1 MKMTHTN
8 KKRNTGKMVKIS
20 ILVAMAFLLGFI
32 QIPIIPIAPWLK
44 VDLSDVP
51 ILIGAFVF
59 GPVTGILLEFLKCL
73 LSFLTG
79 SQSGGVGELADFLV
93 GLSLILPASFI
104 YFKSKSK
111 KTAVLGMLIGII
123 LMIIVGILANVYILL
138 PLYGM
143 KMVGAKL
150 TEYIV
155 WGLIPFNLIK
165 GLIISAI
172 TYVLYK
178 KLSHSLFKVESG
190 LTKKENLK
198 EVTN

>member
-1 MKMTHTN
+1 
-8 KKRNTGKMVKIS
+8 MVKIS
-20 ILVAMAFLLGFI
+20 ILVAMAFILGFI

-44 VDLSDVP
+44 IDLSDVP
-51 ILIGAFVF
+51 VLIGAFVF
-59 GPVTGILLEFLKCL
+59 GPLAGILLEFLKCL

-79 SQSGGVGELADFLV
+79 SQSGGIGELADFIV
-93 GLSLILPASFI
+93 GLSLILPASWI
-104 YFKSKSK
+104 YFRSKSR
-111 KTAVLGMLIGII
+111 KTAVLGMGVGIVA
-123 LMIIVGILANVYILL
+123 MIIVGILSNIYILL

-165 GLIISAI
+165 GLIVSGV

-178 KLSHSLFKVESG
+178 KLSYTLFKVDPKLS
-190 LTKKENLK
+190 KKEDLK
-198 EVTN
+198 EITN